1 MCALTRGLISLLS
14 QYCLPP
20 VVKMRY
26 KGHMTFLIVL
36 LSHMLHQVSG
46 LELGRFLSDNGMKF
60 VTLMQNK
67 SYAGEDLKK
76 LSYQL
81 VKGHLIF
88 IRHHQMSDKYI
99 NEMHQM
105 NVDCQVILFDLKKDD
120 LQLVMGLVS
129 ETKVARS
136 ILLLKDP
143 WTADEEQ
150 KMTNIL
156 ATHGKNSFF
165 YISVP
170 LTSNSQ
176 RSFSW
181 FQIITTIS
189 GYSKSELLFWG
200 NTMKI
205 EEDFDLQGLRLNSIS
220 VVRLLNKC
228 Y

>member
-1 MCALTRGLISLLS
+1 
-14 QYCLPP
+14 
-20 VVKMRY
+20 
-26 KGHMTFLIVL
+26 
-36 LSHMLHQVSG
+36 
-46 LELGRFLSDNGMKF
+46 
-60 VTLMQNK
+60 
-67 SYAGEDLKK
+67 
-76 LSYQL
+76 
-81 VKGHLIF
+81 
-88 IRHHQMSDKYI
+88 MSDKYI

-220 VVRLLNKC
+220 LSWQPYLNMEECNGHICSHQSGYLKD
-228 Y
+228 YMDILSKEFNFTYESFKLVQLRIPH